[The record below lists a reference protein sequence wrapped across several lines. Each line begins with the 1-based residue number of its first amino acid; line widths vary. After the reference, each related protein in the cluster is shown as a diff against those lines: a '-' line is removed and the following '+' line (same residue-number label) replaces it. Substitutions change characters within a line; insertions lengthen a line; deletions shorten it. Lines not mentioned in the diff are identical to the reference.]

1 MQTLVTVLFFFVFAI
16 LKLEIGN
23 ASQSGDL
30 KYWDEHSSL
39 GKEIPIF
46 ERLRHR
52 MLWLSEWRR
61 MMEEMQQ
68 LICLVFF
75 SLKLVASRS

>member
-1 MQTLVTVLFFFVFAI
+1 MLPNLFDTMEDF
-16 LKLEIGN
+16 
-23 ASQSGDL
+23 GDL
-30 KYWDEHSSL
+30 KYLDEHFRLL

-61 MMEEMQQ
+61 MM
-68 LICLVFF
+68 
-75 SLKLVASRS
+75 ATYDNN